1 MYSGRGLRGCFDLS
15 WRTEFDREGSVYSD
29 TMDRPA
35 RNKKSV
41 DYSQFLDLENDDE
54 DFACSVPVSKKSR
67 VETKKEKKEKSTKK
81 PTEETSSPINSQG
94 KRLPLDEK
102 IYQRD
107 LEVALALSVQK
118 TSAIIENDENTPRT
132 VSPAF
137 LPTDGKDPE
146 MSFSNCSVDSSV
158 LGLEE
163 ITESNEEAVNG
174 RSRRQAASKA
184 IAEQRKLLKDDS
196 SSEEDADEFKPDAA
210 VYGDSESDE
219 SYSGDDEEFEVK
231 KSEKAGASKV
241 PKAKNEKKGK
251 NTPKAKRKGDE
262 SENESS
268 FSGDEEFEVKKSKK
282 TAASKCAKP
291 KSTKK
296 ENSTLSNTVSNPSP
310 APVSIRIKPMPAKH
324 TAAPSSGLKNTVG
337 HSSPSVGMKRPAW
350 SPPASLGTARSPLTG
365 ETVRSPNQA
374 LRLGLSRLARVKPL
388 HPATVH
394 H

>member
-1 MYSGRGLRGCFDLS
+1 MYSGRELRGCFDLS
-15 WRTEFDREGSVYSD
+15 WRTEFDREDREFD

-54 DFACSVPVSKKSR
+54 DFTCSVPVSKKSR

-118 TSAIIENDENTPRT
+118 TSVIIENDENTPRT
-132 VSPAF
+132 
-137 LPTDGKDPE
+137 DPE
-146 MSFSNCSVDSSV
+146 TSFSNCSVDTSV
-158 LGLEE
+158 LDE
-163 ITESNEEAVNG
+163 
-174 RSRRQAASKA
+174 
-184 IAEQRKLLKDDS
+184 DS
-196 SSEEDADEFKPDAA
+196 D
-210 VYGDSESDE
+210 SDE
-219 SYSGDDEEFEVK
+219 SYSGDDEEFEVQ

-251 NTPKAKRKGDE
+251 TTPKAKRIGDD

-268 FSGDEEFEVKKSKK
+268 FSGDEEFDVKKSKK

-291 KSTKK
+291 KSAKK
-296 ENSTLSNTVSNPSP
+296 ENSTLSKTVQNPSP
-310 APVSIRIKPMPAKH
+310 APVSIRIKPMPAKP
-324 TAAPSSGLKNTVG
+324 TAAPSSGIKNTAG

>member
-1 MYSGRGLRGCFDLS
+1 MYSGRELRGCFDLS
-15 WRTEFDREGSVYSD
+15 WRTEFDREDREFD

-54 DFACSVPVSKKSR
+54 DFTCSVPVSKKSR

-118 TSAIIENDENTPRT
+118 TSVIIENDENTPRT
-132 VSPAF
+132 
-137 LPTDGKDPE
+137 DPE
-146 MSFSNCSVDSSV
+146 TSFSNCSVDTSV

-210 VYGDSESDE
+210 VYEDSDSDE
-219 SYSGDDEEFEVK
+219 SYSGDDEEFEVQ

-251 NTPKAKRKGDE
+251 TTPKAKRIGDD

-268 FSGDEEFEVKKSKK
+268 FSGDEEFDVKKSKK

-291 KSTKK
+291 KSAKK
-296 ENSTLSNTVSNPSP
+296 ENSTLSKTVQNPSP
-310 APVSIRIKPMPAKH
+310 APVSIRIKPMPAKP
-324 TAAPSSGLKNTVG
+324 TAAPSSGIKNTAG